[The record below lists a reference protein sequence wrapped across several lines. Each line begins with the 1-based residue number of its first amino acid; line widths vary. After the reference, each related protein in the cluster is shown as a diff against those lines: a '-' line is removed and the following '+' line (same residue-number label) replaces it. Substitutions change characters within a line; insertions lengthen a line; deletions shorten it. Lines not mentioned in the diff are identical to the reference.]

1 MTTIDFNK
9 LMADAGEGFQPVPP
23 GPYHVEVSKS
33 EATQSSTRKPQ
44 LKLQYRILDG
54 AHAGRILFDT
64 ETISAENADSLRF
77 FFDHMAALGLDRA
90 YFAANP
96 PMPPGVVQTPP
107 PQPVAPPVPVP
118 PQPPIPPQPP
128 VPPAP
133 PAAPPVPVM
142 PVAAPAPDA
151 TVQYTP
157 EQIAWMQQQAAAAA
171 PPAVYSSTD
180 EEPF

>member
-96 PMPPGVVQTPP
+96 PMPS
-107 PQPVAPPVPVP
+107 
-118 PQPPIPPQPP
+118 
-128 VPPAP
+128 
-133 PAAPPVPVM
+133 
-142 PVAAPAPDA
+142 VAAALMGRRALVNVGIRNDNTQWSGRNQITGVNSPPMGQGAPVFGSTMTQTASADA
-151 TVQYTP
+151 
-157 EQIAWMQQQAAAAA
+157 
-171 PPAVYSSTD
+171 
-180 EEPF
+180 